1 MARPRPLPDTEGYFG
16 RYGGRFVPETLMA
29 PLAELTRAYDK
40 ASRSRG
46 FRRELTALLNDFA
59 GRPTPLYY
67 AERISEELGGA
78 RIFLK
83 REDLLHTGAHK
94 INNAIGQCLLTR
106 LMEKERV
113 VAETGAGQHG
123 VATATAAASLGLA
136 CVVYMGSEDMR
147 RQRLNVDRMRLLGA
161 EVVPVDSGSRTLKD
175 AINEAM
181 RDWVT
186 NVRTTHYVLGS
197 VLGPD
202 PFPRMVRDF
211 HRVIGE
217 EARLQLRRQTGTEV
231 PDLAIACVGG
241 GSNAIG
247 LFSAFLEDRRVRLIG
262 VEAGGRSARTGEHA
276 ARFAGGALGVLHGTR
291 TMVLQDEEGQ
301 ISNTHSVS
309 AGLDYPA
316 IGPEHVWLHDEG
328 RVEYTSATDE
338 EAIAAFHRL
347 GRTEG
352 ILPALESS
360 HALAEAFKRAP
371 RLSRKRILVVN
382 LSGRGDKD
390 VESVLDWDREHA
402 AKGEGKVESF
412 AEAAAARQRGETR

>member
-1 MARPRPLPDTEGYFG
+1 MVLRPRALPDAAGYFG
-16 RYGGRFVPETLMA
+16 PYGGRFVPETLMA
-29 PLAELTRAYDK
+29 PLAQLAPAHDK
-40 ASRSRG
+40 ARRPRG
-46 FRRELTALLNDFA
+46 FRRELTGLLNDFA
-59 GRPTPLYY
+59 GRPTPLYF
-67 AERISEELGGA
+67 AERLSEDLDGA

-94 INNAIGQCLLTR
+94 INNALGQCLLTR

-123 VATATAAASLGLA
+123 VATATAAAALGLA

-202 PFPRMVRDF
+202 PYPRMVRDF

-217 EARLQLRRQTGTEV
+217 EAKGQLKKQTGIDA
-231 PDLAIACVGG
+231 PDLAVACVGG

-247 LFSAFLEDRRVRLIG
+247 LFTAFLDDRRVRLIG
-262 VEAGGRSARTGEHA
+262 VEAGGRSGSRGGHA
-276 ARFAGGALGVLHGTR
+276 GRFPGGALGVLHGTR
-291 TMVLQDEEGQ
+291 TFVLQDEEGQ
-301 ISNTHSVS
+301 IAPTHSVS

-316 IGPEHVWLHDEG
+316 IGPEHVWLHDAG

-338 EAIAAFHRL
+338 EAIAAFHRMA
-347 GRTEG
+347 RSEG
-352 ILPALESS
+352 ILPALESA
-360 HALAEAFKRAP
+360 HAIAEAIKRAP
-371 RLSRKRILVVN
+371 RLSRKRVILVN

-390 VESVLDWDREHA
+390 VDSVLAWDREHA
-402 AKGEGKVESF
+402 LEGNVESF
-412 AEAAAARQRGETR
+412 AEAAARRGETR